1 MNKTLLNTYL
11 GLDEEDPI
19 LPLHKT
25 LRGEKRDPE
34 RLWSLY
40 NKFNDGT
47 FLIKEKIDEDIE

>member
-1 MNKTLLNTYL
+1 MKKTLLNTCL
-11 GLDEEDPI
+11 GLDKEDPI
-19 LPLHKT
+19 LSFHKA

-47 FLIKEKIDEDIE
+47 FLIKRKINEDID